1 MTVIHSQPSG
11 YFNNDGTFQQFEETN
26 QNPSD
31 SRKYRSDLLSR
42 IRKELWLT
50 VLKCDSVGLSKYS
63 VLQVLTV

>member
-31 SRKYRSDLLSR
+31 SHITVIYCDKNQVR
-42 IRKELWLT
+42 I
-50 VLKCDSVGLSKYS
+50 VIDSFKMC
-63 VLQVLTV
+63 